1 MVRASIFATWT
12 DIAAGYLALDAF
24 APRVPTTLELDVHLH
39 QHPGEFETVHAVS
52 RLIKSGRSVMV
63 AMVDFSD
70 ETGRNVAFG
79 TASFMP
85 VPDVTMRI
93 PPEHEALRAERRPAG
108 RLRRPFAERAG
119 CVRQSPGVAVLPRSE
134 DGLNSSKTVN
144 GGLIALAVEE
154 SVLSATPGLRWCRR
168 WRCATCVRCGSVRRS
183 RRHGC
188 TTGSAG
194 SRCVTAAATTASPST
209 PSREPR
215 ASGAAG
221 PRARTPLRRPT
232 PHLPRRRS
240 ETRGYA
246 RGNPRT
252 QFRSAVL
259 SSGGRWRRCGGRRG
273 TAGSDRAS
281 ARGACRARAR

>member
-1 MVRASIFATWT
+1 MTAEQPKHIVHELGFDLGRVGEEIHGSAPIVAEMYAPGTTTVRASIFATWT

-39 QHPGEFETVHAVS
+39 QQTGAFAEVSAVA

-63 AMVDFSD
+63 AMVDFTD

-93 PPEHEALRAERRPAG
+93 PPEHEAFRAERRPPG

-154 SVLSATPGLRWCRR
+154 AALSATGQAPGVVVASLAMRYLRPVRIGPAIASAQVNDGLGR
-168 WRCATCVRCGSVRRS
+168 VEVRDGGSDDRLAVYAITRTASATGLGGAAR
-183 RRHGC
+183 
-188 TTGSAG
+188 AD
-194 SRCVTAAATTASPST
+194 AAA
-209 PSREPR
+209 
-215 ASGAAG
+215 
-221 PRARTPLRRPT
+221 
-232 PHLPRRRS
+232 
-240 ETRGYA
+240 
-246 RGNPRT
+246 
-252 QFRSAVL
+252 
-259 SSGGRWRRCGGRRG
+259 
-273 TAGSDRAS
+273 
-281 ARGACRARAR
+281 